1 MKKLY
6 CVFILIVAGINV
18 RSQDIHFSQFDQ
30 NPMIL
35 NPAYAG
41 MYDGTFRF
49 NLNYKNQWAALG
61 NVFETYSASTDYII
75 FKNSMGMKS
84 TGLGV
89 SAYQDVAGSSRTKT
103 TRVDLNLS
111 QTIYLN
117 MNADLTLGVG
127 FSYLDMSANFNG
139 LNWGSQYDGVEFDQS
154 IGSGEAFSGY
164 AEKGFDL
171 SAGMLFRWYD
181 NGLDPFE
188 LGVSTSHLARPQFTI
203 LSQEDNIPVRVN
215 IHVLKEYTFP
225 NFNNWGVKGVGYFS
239 SQRTAKEL
247 VIGGFMRRDF
257 GMVSKYTGYYKN
269 VNFYFGAYYRVG
281 DAFIPSFLLTVHR
294 KISFGMSYDFTV
306 SQLSNTN
313 SFRGGP
319 ELSFSYIGPFKPV
332 VVISPKNFD

>member
-1 MKKLY
+1 MKKI
-6 CVFILIVAGINV
+6 ILLFLFAGV
-18 RSQDIHFSQFDQ
+18 SLMASAQDVHFSQFDQ
-30 NPMIL
+30 NPLLL

-61 NVFETYSASTDYII
+61 NVYETYSASTDYII

-89 SAYQDVAGSSRTKT
+89 SAYQDVAGASKTKT
-103 TRVDLNLS
+103 TRIDLNLS

-117 MNADLTLGVG
+117 MNTDLTLGVG

-139 LNWGSQYDGVEFDQS
+139 LNWGSQYDGVEFNQS

-171 SAGMLFRWYD
+171 SAGMLFRWFD

-188 LGVSTSHLARPQFTI
+188 LGVSSHHLARPQFTI
-203 LSQEDNIPVRVN
+203 LSQEDNIPVRIN
-215 IHVLKEYTFP
+215 AHISKEYTFP
-225 NFNNWGVKGVGYFS
+225 TLNNWGVKGVGYFS
-239 SQRTAKEL
+239 SQRTAKEF
-247 VIGGFMRRDF
+247 VIGGFLRRDF
-257 GMVSKYTGYYKN
+257 GLVSKYTGYYKN
-269 VNFYFGAYYRVG
+269 VNLYFGTYYRIG
-281 DAFIPSFLLTVHR
+281 DALVPSFLMTIHQ
-294 KISFGMSYDFTV
+294 KISFGMSYDFTL

-319 ELSFSYIGPFKPV
+319 EFSFSYIGPFKPV
-332 VVISPKNFD
+332 AVISPKNFD